1 MPLAFVYVAFFLL
14 VVDIMDLI
22 RQVNDVN
29 HLRALCLLITSDRYI
44 TGRNPL
50 FINRADL

>member
-14 VVDIMDLI
+14 VVNIMDLI
-22 RQVNDVN
+22 RQVKDINRLDAV
-29 HLRALCLLITSDRYI
+29 CLLITGDRST

-50 FINRADL
+50 FINRAGL

>member
-14 VVDIMDLI
+14 VVNIMDLI
-22 RQVNDVN
+22 RQVKDNK
-29 HLRALCLLITSDRYI
+29 HLHVLCLLITSDRYI

-50 FINRADL
+50 FINRAGL